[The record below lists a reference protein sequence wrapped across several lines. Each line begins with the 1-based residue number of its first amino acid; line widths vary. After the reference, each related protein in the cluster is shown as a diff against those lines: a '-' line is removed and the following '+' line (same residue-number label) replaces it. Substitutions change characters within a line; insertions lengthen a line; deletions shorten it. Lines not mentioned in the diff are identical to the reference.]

1 MRELGR
7 LVSKTAVYA
16 IIKMTKDGLVLRND
30 DTDLEFDTY
39 LSRAKMTPFTVMTDD
54 EGLRAHVEGVE
65 GIEVV
70 SMKLEGLE
78 SEAKPV
84 ETFPLSFSSM
94 STFATC
100 PRQFQHL
107 YVLKDVKNEGSAA
120 TVWGSKCHKQI
131 EDYIKEGKE
140 ITEPVAK
147 NAVPYLNSIK
157 AQDAKAEWKWG
168 LTKDFEPCDFVAPDV
183 AYRGVVDYLAFLEAG
198 RAFVTDWKTG
208 KVKDDFE
215 QMDLSALATF
225 IHHPAVQKIRGM
237 YVWLKFNEHTKKDYT
252 RTRAD
257 MEALKEQV
265 RNKAQP
271 ILLRI
276 EHGEFPV
283 KPSGLCRGWCP
294 VKQCPEY
301 KGV

>member
-1 MRELGR
+1 MREIGR
-7 LVSKTAVYA
+7 LVSRTAVYA
-16 IIKMTKDGLVLRND
+16 IVKITKDGLVLRND

-54 EGLRAHVEGVE
+54 EGLRAHVRGVE

-78 SEAKPV
+78 DESEPIKN
-84 ETFPLSFSSM
+84 FPLSFSSM
-94 STFATC
+94 STFDTC

-140 ITEPVAK
+140 ITEPVAQ
-147 NAVPYLNSIK
+147 NALPYLNSIK
-157 AQDAKAEWKWG
+157 AQDAKVEWKWG
-168 LTKDFEPCDFVAPDV
+168 LTKDFEPCDFFSPNV
-183 AYRGVVDYLAFLEAG
+183 AYRGVVDYLGMLDGG
-198 RAFVTDWKTG
+198 RAFVVDWKTG

-215 QMDLSALATF
+215 QMDLFALATF
-225 IHHPAVQKIRGM
+225 LCFDGVQKIRGM
-237 YVWLKFNEHTKKDYT
+237 YVWLKPNTHTKKDYI
-252 RTRAD
+252 RAD
-257 MEALKEQV
+257 VDRLKEQV
-265 RNKAQP
+265 QEKTQP

-301 KGV
+301 KEV